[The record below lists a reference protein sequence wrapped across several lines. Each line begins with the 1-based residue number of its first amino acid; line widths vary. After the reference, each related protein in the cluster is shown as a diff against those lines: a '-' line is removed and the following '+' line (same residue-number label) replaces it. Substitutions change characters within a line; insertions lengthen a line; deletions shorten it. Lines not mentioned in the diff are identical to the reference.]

1 MTRFEVGKSYE
12 CRSICDHNCVWKYEV
27 VGRTESTITLKD
39 QDGKVAKRKVIKGL
53 SEINNTESIYPLGK
67 YSMCPVLHA

>member
-1 MTRFEVGKSYE
+1 MARFEVGKSYE

-27 VGRTESTITLKD
+27 IGRTASMVTLKSD
-39 QDGKVAKRKVIKGL
+39 MGEIKKCRIIKGL

>member
-1 MTRFEVGKSYE
+1 MTRFEVGRSYE

-53 SEINNTESIYPLGK
+53 SEINKTESLYALGK